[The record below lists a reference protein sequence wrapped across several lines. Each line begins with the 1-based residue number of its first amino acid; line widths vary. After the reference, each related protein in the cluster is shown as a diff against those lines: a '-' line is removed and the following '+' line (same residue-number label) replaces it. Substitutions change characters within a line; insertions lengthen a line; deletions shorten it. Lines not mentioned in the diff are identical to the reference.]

1 MFSEFKN
8 YTFFYDLCD
17 ATFSEMWCLGS
28 LGVIPR
34 IYLFS
39 LILLFTVT
47 IHITVHS
54 NPILDFHLY
63 FHSQTLLILVP
74 FGDPRIPI
82 IF

>member
-1 MFSEFKN
+1 MPK
-8 YTFFYDLCD
+8 
-17 ATFSEMWCLGS
+17 
-28 LGVIPR
+28 

-39 LILLFTVT
+39 SILFITAN

-54 NPILDFHLY
+54 TSNLDFHLFFFFF

-74 FGDPRIPI
+74 FETPIIPI